1 MIIIPAIDLHKGQ
14 VVRLRKGR
22 FDEVT
27 VYGTDPAAMARS
39 FQDAGAERIHVVDLD
54 GSVEG
59 RGMNVQ
65 AISSI
70 CAAVGVE
77 VELGG
82 GIRTV
87 QAAQAAFDL
96 GVTYAILGTLTAKDP
111 ATTVAILKRFP
122 GRVGIGIDALDGRV
136 AVGGWK
142 ELTTKT
148 ASELAR
154 HYEPFHPAFIVY
166 TDISRDGMLTGP
178 NIEATA
184 ALAREVTTPVV
195 ASGGVSGMDDI
206 RALLEAEGIF
216 GAIVGKAVYEGRVD
230 VAEAVR
236 LSRQAA
242 RP

>member
-14 VVRLRKGR
+14 VVRLKKGR

-27 VYGTDPAAMARS
+27 VYGSDPAAVARS
-39 FQDAGAERIHVVDLD
+39 FQDAGAQRIHVVDLD

-65 AISSI
+65 AIASI
-70 CAAVGVE
+70 CAAVSAE

-96 GVTYAILGTLTAKDP
+96 GVTYAILGTVTAKDP
-111 ATTVAILKRFP
+111 HTTSEILKAFP
-122 GRVGIGIDALDGRV
+122 GRVGIGIDALDGKV

-142 ELTTKT
+142 ELTGKT

-154 HYEPFHPAFIVY
+154 HYEPLHPAFIVY

-184 ALAREVTTPVV
+184 ALAREVMTPVV

-206 RALLEAEGIF
+206 RALLKVGGLF

-230 VAEAVR
+230 VGEAVR
-236 LSRQAA
+236 LSREPA
-242 RP
+242 RS

>member
-27 VYGTDPAAMARS
+27 VYGTDPARVARS
-39 FQDAGAERIHVVDLD
+39 FQEAGAERIHVVDLD

-65 AISSI
+65 AIAGI

-96 GVTYAILGTLTAKDP
+96 GVTYAILGTVTAKDP
-111 ATTVAILKRFP
+111 ATAVAILKRFP
-122 GRVGIGIDALDGRV
+122 GRVGIGIDALDGKV

-142 ELTTKT
+142 ELTLKT

-154 HYEPFHPAFIVY
+154 HYEPFRPAFIVY
-166 TDISRDGMLTGP
+166 TDISRDGMLAGP

-206 RALLEAEGIF
+206 RALLDAEGIF

-230 VAEAVR
+230 VADAVR
-236 LSRQAA
+236 LSREAA